1 MLESLLITLFCNFI
15 KKRLQHRCFPVNI
28 AKYLRSFFIEHL
40 QWFGRLGI
48 LMVCRIG
55 FKRKVYGLKWSKLLC
70 FTYIYRTCTYK
81 KSQWCDDTKIRFT
94 YGFYRCNWPV
104 TKGITLSDDELISLR
119 ARKPTDNLSSSLELK
134 FGARV
139 MLINNIDIS
148 DKLIKDRLV
157 W

>member
-1 MLESLLITLFCNFI
+1 M
-15 KKRLQHRCFPVNI
+15 
-28 AKYLRSFFIEHL
+28 
-40 QWFGRLGI
+40 
-48 LMVCRIG
+48 
-55 FKRKVYGLKWSKLLC
+55 
-70 FTYIYRTCTYK
+70 
-81 KSQWCDDTKIRFT
+81 
-94 YGFYRCNWPV
+94 PV